1 MRVWLTGVVKKLSN
15 IICQYIHFEMAL
27 RNVVVALQ
35 TDKPIGCD
43 KTDEYVFIL
52 FFIVTHF
59 PLFPFSASTCVFE

>member
-1 MRVWLTGVVKKLSN
+1 MRVWLTVVVKKLSN

-43 KTDEYVFIL
+43 KTDEYVFL
-52 FFIVTHF
+52 YF
-59 PLFPFSASTCVFE
+59 L